1 MDVVTL
7 VGWALS
13 AVTLGV
19 KVYALGDSVIRP
31 SAAYDAVG
39 RLPKA
44 FWLIVLFLA
53 AGSQVYYAYYV
64 GFPNSWGP
72 ILSIAGIVVA
82 LVYVFG
88 MRPELIRYSPRKGRG
103 GRSSEGPYGPW

>member
-13 AVTLGV
+13 VVTLAV
-19 KVYALGDSVIRP
+19 KAYALGDSVIRP

-39 RLPKA
+39 RLPKP

-53 AGSQVYYAYYV
+53 AGIQVYYAAAF
-64 GFPNSWGP
+64 GFPQSWSGL
-72 ILSIAGIVVA
+72 LSIVGVIFA
-82 LVYVFG
+82 LVYLFG
-88 MRPELIRYSPRKGRG
+88 MRPELIRYSPRKK